1 MKTNID
7 LTQGPISKILI
18 RLSIPII
25 ITNLM
30 HVVYNLTDTFW
41 VGKLEGSNA
50 IDGVAVTNNVF
61 PLVWFFASLASGL
74 GTASTVLVSHAVGSG
89 NTQGV
94 KKVVGQISLILWLF
108 SFFFIF
114 LGLFGAETLIDW
126 LGTPDEIK
134 VNAVSYTRII
144 MLSVMFM
151 FWFGL
156 FQSISHAQGNSVI
169 PMKIQLASVLIN
181 VILDPILIFGWFGF
195 TAYGVTGAAY
205 ATFVSRFVST
215 VLAIYFFKRYYQ
227 EAIPSWSDLKP
238 KLKVLKQV
246 LRIGLPSSISQSTTS
261 FGFLILQNFINNYGT
276 VVCAAY
282 AFNNKLVG
290 IFLIPAM
297 GINNAMVSVVGQNLG
312 AGKTDRAIKSVW
324 VAFKLVFII
333 MGLGA
338 ILLFFSGGQLTR
350 LFINQDEIVTMTSKM
365 FRIVSLSAF
374 ACALMF
380 VFTSALDA
388 AGRTELT
395 TVVSLIRL
403 WCIRIP
409 FAYLFSG
416 HFIYFYGVRSGPLF
430 EFLNF
435 FSLFPKEDSYNG
447 LWWAMFASNFI
458 GLIWAYWLFEK
469 VKWHALTGLDK
480 IPKKVPNE
488 GRN

>member
-7 LTQGPISKILI
+7 LTQGRISRILF

-41 VGKLEGSNA
+41 VGKLTGVSA
-50 IDGVAVTNNVF
+50 INGVAVTNNVF
-61 PLVWFFASLASGL
+61 PLVWFIASLASGL
-74 GTASTVLVSHAVGSG
+74 GTASTVLVSHAVGSK

-94 KKVVGQISLILWLF
+94 KNTIGQISFILILFSLF
-108 SFFFIF
+108 FVFV
-114 LGLFGAETLIDW
+114 GLFGAETLIDW
-126 LGTPDEIK
+126 LGTPSEIK
-134 VNAVSYTRII
+134 ANAVTYTRII
-144 MLSVMFM
+144 MMSMMFM

-169 PMKIQLASVLIN
+169 PMKIQLTSVLVN

-195 TAYGVTGAAY
+195 SPYGVIGAAY
-205 ATFVSRFVST
+205 ATFVARFISAS
-215 VLAIYFFKRYYQ
+215 LALYFFGRYYRDAMPNWQ
-227 EAIPSWSDLKP
+227 DLKP
-238 KLKVLKQV
+238 KLQSLKQIF
-246 LRIGLPSSISQSTTS
+246 RIGLPSSISQSTTS
-261 FGFLILQNFINNYGT
+261 FGFLVLQNFINNYGST
-276 VVCAAY
+276 VCAAY

-297 GINNAMVSVVGQNLG
+297 GINNAMVSMVGQNLG
-312 AGKTDRAIKSVW
+312 AGKTDRALKSVW
-324 VAFKLVFII
+324 VAFKIVFII
-333 MGLGA
+333 MGLGS
-338 ILLFFSGGQLTR
+338 ILLFFTGGELTR
-350 LFINQDEIVTMTSKM
+350 LFINQDEIVTMTTRM
-365 FRIVSLSAF
+365 FRIVSTSAF
-374 ACALMF
+374 VCALMF

-416 HFIYFYGVRSGPLF
+416 YFIYFYGVKSGFLF

-435 FSLFPKEDSYNG
+435 FSLFPKADSYNG

-458 GLIWAYWLFEK
+458 GLIWSYLLFKKIRWQTLTLGKASQKSVHE
-469 VKWHALTGLDK
+469 VK
-480 IPKKVPNE
+480 N
-488 GRN
+488 

>member
-1 MKTNID
+1 MKKNNID
-7 LTQGPISKILI
+7 LTEGPISKILLS
-18 RLSIPII
+18 LSIPII

-41 VGKLEGSNA
+41 VGKLTGSLA

-74 GTASTVLVSHAVGSG
+74 GTASTVLVSRAVGSKNSEG
-89 NTQGV
+89 TKQII
-94 KKVVGQISLILWLF
+94 GQISLLLWLS
-108 SFFFIF
+108 SFVFIF

-134 VNAVSYTRII
+134 ANAVSYTRII

-156 FQSISHAQGNSVI
+156 FQSISHAQGNSVV

-181 VILDPILIFGWFGF
+181 VVLDPILIFGWFGF

-205 ATFVSRFVST
+205 ATFVSRLVSSL
-215 VLAIYFFKRYYQ
+215 LAAYFFKRYYRDS
-227 EAIPSWSDLKP
+227 IPSWSDLKP

-246 LRIGLPSSISQSTTS
+246 FRIGLPSSISQSTTS

-297 GINNAMVSVVGQNLG
+297 GINNAMVSVAGQNIG
-312 AGKTDRAIKSVW
+312 AGKTDRAIESVW
-324 VAFKLVFII
+324 VSFKLVFWI
-333 MGLGA
+333 MGFGA
-338 ILLFFSGGQLTR
+338 ILLFFIGGDLTR
-350 LFINQDEIVTMTSKM
+350 LFINQEEIVTMTSKM
-365 FRIVSLSAF
+365 FRIVSISAF
-374 ACALMF
+374 ICALMI

-395 TVVSLIRL
+395 TVVSLVRL

-416 HFIYFYGVRSGPLF
+416 YFIYFYGVKSGYLF

-458 GLIWAYWLFEK
+458 GLIWAYLLFRRI
-469 VKWHALTGLDK
+469 KWQALK
-480 IPKKVPNE
+480 
-488 GRN
+488 